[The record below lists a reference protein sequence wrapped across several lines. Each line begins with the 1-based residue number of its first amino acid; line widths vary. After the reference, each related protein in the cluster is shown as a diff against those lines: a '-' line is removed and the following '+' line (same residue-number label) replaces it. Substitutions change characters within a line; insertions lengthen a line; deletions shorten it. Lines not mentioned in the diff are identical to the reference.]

1 MLEIKKNI
9 ILTKTGAKPVLIDL
23 FYKKK
28 FSKMPV
34 IIFCHGYKGY
44 KDWGAWNLVA
54 KEFAKNNF
62 FFTKFNFSY
71 NGGTVKNPIDFP
83 DLNAFG
89 NNNFTH
95 ELNDIE
101 RVISFISEDPVISKN
116 IDTSN
121 IFLIGHSRGGGTCAI
136 KASENKRIK
145 GLITWAGVSN
155 FKIRFNE
162 KTKEFK
168 EWKDKGVK
176 YVENKRTKQKMPHFF
191 QFYLDFKKNE
201 KRFNIQ
207 SAVQDLKIPFLI
219 IHGDNDKS
227 VLQNEGRDL
236 HSWNKNSKFFSVK
249 NGNHTFS
256 SMHPW
261 KELKLPKELQSVT
274 ETSINFIKS
283 CI

>member
-1 MLEIKKNI
+1 MTIKKNI
-9 ILTKTGAKPVLIDL
+9 VLEKEGNKPILVDF
-23 FYKKK
+23 FYN
-28 FSKMPV
+28 SNNNKMPV

-54 KEFAKNNF
+54 KEFANNNF
-62 FFTKFNFSY
+62 FFLKFNFSH
-71 NGGTVKNPIDFP
+71 NGGTVENPIDFP

-101 RVISFISEDPVISKN
+101 RVLSFMSENTEFSKN
-116 IDTSN
+116 IDLTN
-121 IFLIGHSRGGGTCAI
+121 IFLIGHSRGGGLCAI
-136 KASENKRIK
+136 KASENKQIK

-162 KTKEFK
+162 GSEEFK

-176 YVENKRTKQKMPHFF
+176 YVENKRTKQQMPHFF
-191 QFYLDFKKNE
+191 QFYLDFKENE

-207 SAVQDLKIPFLI
+207 SAVQSLKIPFLV

-249 NGNHTFS
+249 NGTHTFS

-261 KELKLPKELQSVT
+261 QELKLPKGLQSVT

-283 CI
+283 FI

>member
-1 MLEIKKNI
+1 MTTKKKI
-9 ILTKTGAKPVLIDL
+9 VLKKEGDKSILVDL
-23 FYKKK
+23 FYN
-28 FSKMPV
+28 SSNNKMPV

-54 KEFAKNNF
+54 KEFANNNF
-62 FFTKFNFSY
+62 FFLKFNFSH
-71 NGGTVKNPIDFP
+71 NGGTTENPIDFP

-101 RVISFISEDPVISKN
+101 RVLSFLSDNTEFSKN
-116 IDTSN
+116 IDLKN
-121 IFLIGHSRGGGTCAI
+121 VFLIGHSRGGGICAI
-136 KASENKRIK
+136 KASENKQIK

-162 KTKEFK
+162 GSKEFK

-176 YVENKRTKQKMPHFF
+176 YVENKRTKQQMPHFF

-201 KRFNIQ
+201 ERFNIKT
-207 SAVQDLKIPFLI
+207 AVKNLKIPFLVV
-219 IHGDNDKS
+219 HGENDKS

-236 HSWNKNSKFFSVK
+236 HSWNKSSKFFSVK
-249 NGNHTFS
+249 NGNHTFCS
-256 SMHPW
+256 KHPW
-261 KELKLPKELQSVT
+261 QEKELPKELKVVT
-274 ETSINFIKS
+274 KITMSFINK
-283 CI
+283 CV

>member
-1 MLEIKKNI
+1 MTIKKNI
-9 ILTKTGAKPVLIDL
+9 VLEKEGNKPILVDF
-23 FYKKK
+23 FYN
-28 FSKMPV
+28 SSNNKMPV

-54 KEFAKNNF
+54 KEFANNNF
-62 FFTKFNFSY
+62 FFLKFNFSH
-71 NGGTVKNPIDFP
+71 NGGTVENPIDFP

-101 RVISFISEDPVISKN
+101 RVLSFISENTEFSKN
-116 IDTSN
+116 IDLTN
-121 IFLIGHSRGGGTCAI
+121 IFLIGHSRGGGLCAI
-136 KASENKRIK
+136 KASENKQIK

-162 KTKEFK
+162 GSQEFK

-176 YVENKRTKQKMPHFF
+176 YVENKRTKQQMPHFF
-191 QFYLDFKKNE
+191 QFYLDFKENE

-207 SAVQDLKIPFLI
+207 SAVQSLKIPFLV

-249 NGNHTFS
+249 NGTHTFS

-261 KELKLPKELQSVT
+261 QELKLPKGLQSVT

-283 CI
+283 FI

>member
-1 MLEIKKNI
+1 MTTKKNI
-9 ILTKTGAKPVLIDL
+9 VLKKEGDKSILVDL
-23 FYKKK
+23 FYN
-28 FSKMPV
+28 SSNNKMPV

-54 KEFAKNNF
+54 KEFANNNF
-62 FFTKFNFSY
+62 FFLKFNFSH
-71 NGGTVKNPIDFP
+71 NGGTTENPIDFP

-101 RVISFISEDPVISKN
+101 RVLSFLSDNTEFSKN
-116 IDTSN
+116 IDLKN
-121 IFLIGHSRGGGTCAI
+121 VFLIGHSRGGGICAI
-136 KASENKRIK
+136 KASENKQIK

-162 KTKEFK
+162 GSKEFK

-176 YVENKRTKQKMPHFF
+176 YVENKRTKQQMPHFF

-201 KRFNIQ
+201 ERFNIKT
-207 SAVQDLKIPFLI
+207 AVKNLKIPFLV

-236 HSWNKNSKFFSVK
+236 HSWNKSSKFFSVK
-249 NGNHTFS
+249 NGNHTFCS
-256 SMHPW
+256 KHPW
-261 KELKLPKELQSVT
+261 QEKELPKELKVVT
-274 ETSINFIKS
+274 KITMSFINK
-283 CI
+283 CV

>member
-1 MLEIKKNI
+1 MTIKKNI
-9 ILTKTGAKPVLIDL
+9 VLEKEGNKPILVDF
-23 FYKKK
+23 FYN
-28 FSKMPV
+28 SNNNKMPV

-54 KEFAKNNF
+54 KEFANNNF
-62 FFTKFNFSY
+62 FFLKFNFSH
-71 NGGTVKNPIDFP
+71 NGGTVENPIDFP

-101 RVISFISEDPVISKN
+101 RVLSFISENTEFSKN
-116 IDTSN
+116 IDLTN
-121 IFLIGHSRGGGTCAI
+121 IFLIGHSRGGGLCAI
-136 KASENKRIK
+136 KASENKQIK

-162 KTKEFK
+162 GSQEFK

-176 YVENKRTKQKMPHFF
+176 YVENKRTKQQMPHFF
-191 QFYLDFKKNE
+191 QFYLDFKENE

-207 SAVQDLKIPFLI
+207 SAVQSLKIPFLV

-249 NGNHTFS
+249 NGTHTFS

-261 KELKLPKELQSVT
+261 QELKLPKGLQLVT
-274 ETSINFIKS
+274 ETSINFIKGF
-283 CI
+283 I

>member
-1 MLEIKKNI
+1 MTIKKNI
-9 ILTKTGAKPVLIDL
+9 VLEKEGNKPILVDF
-23 FYKKK
+23 FYN
-28 FSKMPV
+28 SNNNKMPV

-54 KEFAKNNF
+54 KEFANNNF
-62 FFTKFNFSY
+62 FFLKFNFSH
-71 NGGTVKNPIDFP
+71 NGGTVENPIDFP

-101 RVISFISEDPVISKN
+101 RVLSFMSENTEFSKN
-116 IDTSN
+116 IDLTN
-121 IFLIGHSRGGGTCAI
+121 IFLIGHSRGGGLCAI
-136 KASENKRIK
+136 KASENKQIK

-162 KTKEFK
+162 GSQEFK

-176 YVENKRTKQKMPHFF
+176 YVENKRTKQQMPHFF
-191 QFYLDFKKNE
+191 QFYLDFKENE

-207 SAVQDLKIPFLI
+207 SAVQSLKIPFLV

-236 HSWNKNSKFFSVK
+236 HSWNKNSKFFSLK
-249 NGNHTFS
+249 NGTHTFS

-261 KELKLPKELQSVT
+261 QELKLPKELQSVT

-283 CI
+283 FI

>member
-1 MLEIKKNI
+1 MTIKKNI
-9 ILTKTGAKPVLIDL
+9 VLEKEGNKPILVDF
-23 FYKKK
+23 FYN
-28 FSKMPV
+28 SSNNKMPV

-54 KEFAKNNF
+54 KEFANNNF
-62 FFTKFNFSY
+62 FFLKFNFSH
-71 NGGTVKNPIDFP
+71 NGGTVENPIDFP

-101 RVISFISEDPVISKN
+101 RVLSFISENTEFSKN
-116 IDTSN
+116 IDLTN
-121 IFLIGHSRGGGTCAI
+121 IFLIGHSRGGGLCAI
-136 KASENKRIK
+136 KASENKQIK

-162 KTKEFK
+162 GSQEFK
-168 EWKDKGVK
+168 EWKEKGVK
-176 YVENKRTKQKMPHFF
+176 YVENKRTKQQMPHFF
-191 QFYLDFKKNE
+191 QFYLDFKENE

-207 SAVQDLKIPFLI
+207 SAVQSLKIPFLV

-249 NGNHTFS
+249 NGTHTFS

-261 KELKLPKELQSVT
+261 QELKLPKGLQSVT

-283 CI
+283 FI

>member
-1 MLEIKKNI
+1 MTIKKNI
-9 ILTKTGAKPVLIDL
+9 VLEKEGNKPILVDF
-23 FYKKK
+23 FYN
-28 FSKMPV
+28 SNNNKMPV

-54 KEFAKNNF
+54 KEFANNNF
-62 FFTKFNFSY
+62 FFLKFNFSH
-71 NGGTVKNPIDFP
+71 NGGTVENPIDFP

-101 RVISFISEDPVISKN
+101 RVLSFMSENTEFSKN
-116 IDTSN
+116 IDLTN
-121 IFLIGHSRGGGTCAI
+121 IFLIGHSRGGGLCAI
-136 KASENKRIK
+136 KASENKQIK

-155 FKIRFNE
+155 FKIRFKE
-162 KTKEFK
+162 GSQEFK

-176 YVENKRTKQKMPHFF
+176 YVQNKRTKQQMPHFF

-207 SAVQDLKIPFLI
+207 SAVQNLKIPFLV

-236 HSWNKNSKFFSVK
+236 HSWNKKSEFFSVK
-249 NGNHTFS
+249 NGNHTFCS
-256 SMHPW
+256 KHPW
-261 KELKLPKELQSVT
+261 QEKELPKELKVVT
-274 ETSINFIKS
+274 KITMSFINK
-283 CI
+283 CV

>member
-1 MLEIKKNI
+1 MTIKKNI
-9 ILTKTGAKPVLIDL
+9 VLEKEGNKPILVDF
-23 FYKKK
+23 FYN
-28 FSKMPV
+28 SNNNKMPV
-34 IIFCHGYKGY
+34 VIFCHGYKGY

-54 KEFAKNNF
+54 KEFANNNF
-62 FFTKFNFSY
+62 FFLKFNFSH
-71 NGGTVKNPIDFP
+71 NGGTVENPIDFP

-101 RVISFISEDPVISKN
+101 RVLSFISENTEFSKN
-116 IDTSN
+116 IDLTN
-121 IFLIGHSRGGGTCAI
+121 IFLIGHSRGGGLCAI
-136 KASENKRIK
+136 KASENKQIK

-162 KTKEFK
+162 GSQEFK

-176 YVENKRTKQKMPHFF
+176 YVENKRTKQQMPHFF

-207 SAVQDLKIPFLI
+207 SAVQSLEIPFLV

-249 NGNHTFS
+249 NGTHTFS

-261 KELKLPKELQSVT
+261 QELKLPKGLQSVT

-283 CI
+283 FI

>member
-1 MLEIKKNI
+1 MTIKKNI
-9 ILTKTGAKPVLIDL
+9 VLNKKGSKSILVDL
-23 FYKKK
+23 FYN
-28 FSKMPV
+28 SNNNKMPV

-54 KEFAKNNF
+54 KEFANNNF
-62 FFTKFNFSY
+62 FFLKFNFSH

-101 RVISFISEDPVISKN
+101 RVFSFLYGNPEFSKN
-116 IDTSN
+116 IDLEN
-121 IFLIGHSRGGGTCAI
+121 LFLIGHSRGGGICAI
-136 KASENKRIK
+136 KASENKQIK

-162 KTKEFK
+162 NSEEFD

-176 YVENKRTKQKMPHFF
+176 YVENKRTKQQMPHFF
-191 QFYLDFKKNE
+191 QFYHDFKKNE
-201 KRFNIQ
+201 ERFNIKN
-207 SAVQDLKIPFLI
+207 AVKNLKIPFLVV
-219 IHGDNDKS
+219 HGDKDSS
-227 VLQNEGRDL
+227 VLPFEGDDL
-236 HSWNKNSKFFSVK
+236 HSWSKSSTFFSVS

-256 SMHPW
+256 SKHPW
-261 KELKLPKELQSVT
+261 KKKKLPKELKAVT
-274 ETSINFIKS
+274 EATISFIKN
-283 CI
+283 CV

>member
-1 MLEIKKNI
+1 MTIKKNI
-9 ILTKTGAKPVLIDL
+9 VLEKEGNKPILVDF
-23 FYKKK
+23 FYN
-28 FSKMPV
+28 SNNNKMPV

-54 KEFAKNNF
+54 KEFANNDF
-62 FFTKFNFSY
+62 FFLKFNFSH
-71 NGGTVKNPIDFP
+71 NGGTVENPIDFP

-101 RVISFISEDPVISKN
+101 RVLSFMSENTEFSKN
-116 IDTSN
+116 IDLTN
-121 IFLIGHSRGGGTCAI
+121 IFLIGHSRGGGLCAI
-136 KASENKRIK
+136 KASENKQIK

-162 KTKEFK
+162 GSQEFK

-176 YVENKRTKQKMPHFF
+176 YVQNKRTKQQMPHFF

-207 SAVQDLKIPFLI
+207 SAVQNLKIPFLV

-236 HSWNKNSKFFSVK
+236 HSWNKNSEFFSVK
-249 NGNHTFS
+249 NGNHTFCS
-256 SMHPW
+256 KHPW
-261 KELKLPKELQSVT
+261 QEKELPKELKVVT
-274 ETSINFIKS
+274 KITMSFINK
-283 CI
+283 CV

>member
-1 MLEIKKNI
+1 MTIKKNI
-9 ILTKTGAKPVLIDL
+9 VLEKEGNKPILVDF
-23 FYKKK
+23 FYN
-28 FSKMPV
+28 SNTNKMPV

-54 KEFAKNNF
+54 KEFANNNF
-62 FFTKFNFSY
+62 FFLKFNFSH
-71 NGGTVKNPIDFP
+71 NGGTVENPIDFP

-101 RVISFISEDPVISKN
+101 RVLSFISENTEFSKN
-116 IDTSN
+116 IDLTN
-121 IFLIGHSRGGGTCAI
+121 IFLIGHSRGGGLCAI
-136 KASENKRIK
+136 KASENKQIK

-162 KTKEFK
+162 GSQEFK

-176 YVENKRTKQKMPHFF
+176 YVENKRTKQQMPHFF
-191 QFYLDFKKNE
+191 QFYLDFKENE

-207 SAVQDLKIPFLI
+207 SAVQSLKIPFLV

-249 NGNHTFS
+249 NGTHTFS

-261 KELKLPKELQSVT
+261 QELKLPKGLQSVT

-283 CI
+283 FI

>member
-1 MLEIKKNI
+1 MTIKKNI
-9 ILTKTGAKPVLIDL
+9 VLEKEGNKPILVDF
-23 FYKKK
+23 FYN
-28 FSKMPV
+28 SSNNKMPV

-54 KEFAKNNF
+54 KEFANNNF
-62 FFTKFNFSY
+62 FFLKFNFSH
-71 NGGTVKNPIDFP
+71 NGGTVENPIDFP

-101 RVISFISEDPVISKN
+101 RVLSFISENTEFSKN
-116 IDTSN
+116 IDLTN
-121 IFLIGHSRGGGTCAI
+121 IFLIGHSRGGGLCAI
-136 KASENKRIK
+136 KASENKQIK

-162 KTKEFK
+162 GSQEFK

-176 YVENKRTKQKMPHFF
+176 YVENKRTKQQMPHFF
-191 QFYLDFKKNE
+191 QFFLDFKENE

-207 SAVQDLKIPFLI
+207 SAVQSLKIPFLV

-249 NGNHTFS
+249 NGTHTFS

-261 KELKLPKELQSVT
+261 QELKLPKGLQSVT

-283 CI
+283 FI

>member
-1 MLEIKKNI
+1 MTIKKNI
-9 ILTKTGAKPVLIDL
+9 VLEKEGNKPILVDF
-23 FYKKK
+23 FYN
-28 FSKMPV
+28 SSNNKMPV

-54 KEFAKNNF
+54 KEFANNNF
-62 FFTKFNFSY
+62 FFLKFNFSH
-71 NGGTVKNPIDFP
+71 NGGTVENPIDFP

-95 ELNDIE
+95 EINDIE
-101 RVISFISEDPVISKN
+101 RVLSFLFDNPEFSKN
-116 IDTSN
+116 IDLTN
-121 IFLIGHSRGGGTCAI
+121 VFLIGHSRGGGICAI
-136 KASENKRIK
+136 KASESKQIK

-162 KTKEFK
+162 GSQEFK

-176 YVENKRTKQKMPHFF
+176 YVENKRTKQQMPHFF

-201 KRFNIQ
+201 ERFNIKT
-207 SAVQDLKIPFLI
+207 AVKNLKIPFLV

-249 NGNHTFS
+249 NGTHTFS

-261 KELKLPKELQSVT
+261 QELKLPKGLQSVT

-283 CI
+283 FI

>member
-1 MLEIKKNI
+1 MTIKKNI
-9 ILTKTGAKPVLIDL
+9 VLEKEGNKPILVDF
-23 FYKKK
+23 FYN
-28 FSKMPV
+28 SSNNKMPV

-54 KEFAKNNF
+54 KEFANNNF
-62 FFTKFNFSY
+62 FFLKFNFSH
-71 NGGTVKNPIDFP
+71 NGGTVENPIDFP

-101 RVISFISEDPVISKN
+101 RVLSFMSENTEFSKN
-116 IDTSN
+116 IDLTN
-121 IFLIGHSRGGGTCAI
+121 IFLIGHSRGGGLCAI
-136 KASENKRIK
+136 KASENKQIK

-162 KTKEFK
+162 GSEEFK

-176 YVENKRTKQKMPHFF
+176 YVENKRTKQQMPHFF
-191 QFYLDFKKNE
+191 QFYLDFKENE

-207 SAVQDLKIPFLI
+207 SAVQSLKIPFLV

-249 NGNHTFS
+249 NGTHTFS

-261 KELKLPKELQSVT
+261 QELKLPKGLQSVT

-283 CI
+283 FI

>member
-1 MLEIKKNI
+1 MTIKKNI
-9 ILTKTGAKPVLIDL
+9 VLEKEGNKPILVDF
-23 FYKKK
+23 FYN
-28 FSKMPV
+28 SSNNKMPV

-54 KEFAKNNF
+54 KEFANNNF
-62 FFTKFNFSY
+62 FFLKFNFSH
-71 NGGTVKNPIDFP
+71 NGGTVENPIDFP

-101 RVISFISEDPVISKN
+101 RVLSFMSENTEFSKN
-116 IDTSN
+116 IDLTN
-121 IFLIGHSRGGGTCAI
+121 IFLIGHSRGGGICAI
-136 KASENKRIK
+136 KASENKQIK

-162 KTKEFK
+162 GSQEFK

-176 YVENKRTKQKMPHFF
+176 YVENKRTKQQMPHFF
-191 QFYLDFKKNE
+191 QFYLDFKENE

-207 SAVQDLKIPFLI
+207 SAVQSLKIPFLV

-249 NGNHTFS
+249 NGTHTFS

-261 KELKLPKELQSVT
+261 QELKLPKGLQSVT

-283 CI
+283 FI

>member
-1 MLEIKKNI
+1 MTIKKNI
-9 ILTKTGAKPVLIDL
+9 VLNKKGSKSILVDL
-23 FYKKK
+23 FYN
-28 FSKMPV
+28 SNNNKMPV

-54 KEFAKNNF
+54 KEFANNNF
-62 FFTKFNFSY
+62 FFLKFNFSH

-101 RVISFISEDPVISKN
+101 RVFSFLYGNPEFSKN
-116 IDTSN
+116 IDLAN
-121 IFLIGHSRGGGTCAI
+121 LFLIGHSRGGGICAI
-136 KASENKRIK
+136 KASENKQIK

-162 KTKEFK
+162 NSEEFN

-176 YVENKRTKQKMPHFF
+176 YVENKRTKQQMPHFF
-191 QFYLDFKKNE
+191 QFYHDFKKNE
-201 KRFNIQ
+201 ERFNIKN
-207 SAVQDLKIPFLI
+207 AVKNLKIPFLVV
-219 IHGDNDKS
+219 HGDKDSS
-227 VLQNEGRDL
+227 VLAAEGDDL
-236 HSWNKNSKFFSVK
+236 HSWSKNSTFFGIS

-256 SMHPW
+256 SKHPW
-261 KELKLPKELQSVT
+261 KKKKLPKELKAVT
-274 ETSINFIKS
+274 EATISFIKN
-283 CI
+283 CV

>member
-1 MLEIKKNI
+1 MTIKKNI
-9 ILTKTGAKPVLIDL
+9 VLEKEGNKPILVDF
-23 FYKKK
+23 FYN
-28 FSKMPV
+28 SSNNKMPV

-54 KEFAKNNF
+54 KEFANNNF
-62 FFTKFNFSY
+62 FFLKFNFSH
-71 NGGTVKNPIDFP
+71 NGGTVENPIDFP

-101 RVISFISEDPVISKN
+101 RVLSFISENTEFSKN
-116 IDTSN
+116 IDLTN
-121 IFLIGHSRGGGTCAI
+121 IFLIGHSRGGGLCAI
-136 KASENKRIK
+136 KASENKQIK

-162 KTKEFK
+162 GSQEFK

-176 YVENKRTKQKMPHFF
+176 YVENKRTKQQMPHFF
-191 QFYLDFKKNE
+191 QFFLDFKENE

-207 SAVQDLKIPFLI
+207 SAIQSLKIPFLV

-249 NGNHTFS
+249 NGTHTFS

-261 KELKLPKELQSVT
+261 QELKLPKGLQLVT
-274 ETSINFIKS
+274 ETSINFIKGF
-283 CI
+283 I

>member
-1 MLEIKKNI
+1 MTIKKNI
-9 ILTKTGAKPVLIDL
+9 VLEKEGNKPILVDF
-23 FYKKK
+23 FYN
-28 FSKMPV
+28 SNNNKMPV

-54 KEFAKNNF
+54 KEFANNNF
-62 FFTKFNFSY
+62 FFLKFNFSH
-71 NGGTVKNPIDFP
+71 NGGTVENPIDFP

-101 RVISFISEDPVISKN
+101 RVLSFMSENTEFSKN
-116 IDTSN
+116 IDLTN
-121 IFLIGHSRGGGTCAI
+121 IFLIGHSRGGGLCAI
-136 KASENKRIK
+136 KASENKQIK

-162 KTKEFK
+162 GSQEFK

-176 YVENKRTKQKMPHFF
+176 YVQNKRTKQQMPHFF

-207 SAVQDLKIPFLI
+207 SAVQNLKIPFLV

-236 HSWNKNSKFFSVK
+236 HSWNKNSEFFSVK
-249 NGNHTFS
+249 NGNHTFCS
-256 SMHPW
+256 KHPCQE
-261 KELKLPKELQSVT
+261 KELPKELKVVT
-274 ETSINFIKS
+274 KITMSFINK
-283 CI
+283 CV

>member
-1 MLEIKKNI
+1 MTIKKNI
-9 ILTKTGAKPVLIDL
+9 VLEKEGNKPILVDF
-23 FYKKK
+23 FYN
-28 FSKMPV
+28 SSNNKMPV

-54 KEFAKNNF
+54 KEFANNNF
-62 FFTKFNFSY
+62 FFLKFNFSH
-71 NGGTVKNPIDFP
+71 NGGTVENPIDFP

-101 RVISFISEDPVISKN
+101 RVLSFISENTEFSKN
-116 IDTSN
+116 IDLTN
-121 IFLIGHSRGGGTCAI
+121 IFLIGHSRGGGLCAI
-136 KASENKRIK
+136 KASENKQIK

-162 KTKEFK
+162 GSQEFK

-176 YVENKRTKQKMPHFF
+176 YVENKRTKQQMPHFF
-191 QFYLDFKKNE
+191 QFYLDFKENE

-207 SAVQDLKIPFLI
+207 SAVQSLKIPFLV

-249 NGNHTFS
+249 NGTHTFS

-261 KELKLPKELQSVT
+261 QELKLPKGLQSVT
-274 ETSINFIKS
+274 ETSINFIKGF
-283 CI
+283 I

>member
-1 MLEIKKNI
+1 MTIKKNI
-9 ILTKTGAKPVLIDL
+9 VLEKEGNKPILVDF
-23 FYKKK
+23 FYN
-28 FSKMPV
+28 SSNNKMPV

-54 KEFAKNNF
+54 KEFANNNF
-62 FFTKFNFSY
+62 FFLKFNFSH
-71 NGGTVKNPIDFP
+71 NGGTVENPIDFP

-101 RVISFISEDPVISKN
+101 RVLSFMSENTEFSKN
-116 IDTSN
+116 IDLTN
-121 IFLIGHSRGGGTCAI
+121 IFLIGHSRGGGLCAI
-136 KASENKRIK
+136 KASENKQIK

-162 KTKEFK
+162 GSQEFK

-176 YVENKRTKQKMPHFF
+176 YVQNKRTKQQMPHFF

-207 SAVQDLKIPFLI
+207 SAVQNLKIPFLV

-236 HSWNKNSKFFSVK
+236 HSWNKKSEFFSVK
-249 NGNHTFS
+249 NGNHTFCS
-256 SMHPW
+256 KHPW
-261 KELKLPKELQSVT
+261 QEKELPKELKVVT
-274 ETSINFIKS
+274 KITMSFINK
-283 CI
+283 CV

>member
-1 MLEIKKNI
+1 MTIKKNI
-9 ILTKTGAKPVLIDL
+9 VLEKEGNKPILVDF
-23 FYKKK
+23 FYN
-28 FSKMPV
+28 SSNNKMPV

-54 KEFAKNNF
+54 KEFANNNF
-62 FFTKFNFSY
+62 FFLKFNFSH
-71 NGGTVKNPIDFP
+71 NGGTVENPIDFP

-101 RVISFISEDPVISKN
+101 RVLSFISENTAFSKN
-116 IDTSN
+116 IDLTN
-121 IFLIGHSRGGGTCAI
+121 IFLIGHSRGGGLCAI
-136 KASENKRIK
+136 KASENKQIK

-162 KTKEFK
+162 GSQEFK

-176 YVENKRTKQKMPHFF
+176 YVENKRTKQQMPHFF
-191 QFYLDFKKNE
+191 QFYLDFKENE

-207 SAVQDLKIPFLI
+207 SAVQSLKIPFLV

-249 NGNHTFS
+249 NGTHTFS

-261 KELKLPKELQSVT
+261 QELKLPKGLQSVT

-283 CI
+283 FI

>member
-1 MLEIKKNI
+1 MTIKKNI
-9 ILTKTGAKPVLIDL
+9 VLEKEGNKPILVDF
-23 FYKKK
+23 FYN
-28 FSKMPV
+28 SSNNKMPV

-54 KEFAKNNF
+54 KEFANNNF
-62 FFTKFNFSY
+62 FFLKFNFSH
-71 NGGTVKNPIDFP
+71 NGGTVENPIDFP

-89 NNNFTH
+89 NNNFTY

-101 RVISFISEDPVISKN
+101 RVLSFISENTEFSKN
-116 IDTSN
+116 IDLTN
-121 IFLIGHSRGGGTCAI
+121 IFLIGHSRGGGLCAI
-136 KASENKRIK
+136 KASENKQIK

-162 KTKEFK
+162 GSQEFK

-176 YVENKRTKQKMPHFF
+176 YVENKRTKQQMPHFF
-191 QFYLDFKKNE
+191 QFYLDFKENE

-207 SAVQDLKIPFLI
+207 SAVQSLKIPFLV

-249 NGNHTFS
+249 NGTHTFS

-261 KELKLPKELQSVT
+261 QELKLPKGLQSVT

-283 CI
+283 FI

>member
-1 MLEIKKNI
+1 
-9 ILTKTGAKPVLIDL
+9 
-23 FYKKK
+23 
-28 FSKMPV
+28 MPV

-62 FFTKFNFSY
+62 FFSKFNFSH

-155 FKIRFNE
+155 IKIRFNE
-162 KTKEFK
+162 S
-168 EWKDKGVK
+168 
-176 YVENKRTKQKMPHFF
+176 FF
-191 QFYLDFKKNE
+191 CL
-201 KRFNIQ
+201 
-207 SAVQDLKIPFLI
+207 
-219 IHGDNDKS
+219 
-227 VLQNEGRDL
+227 
-236 HSWNKNSKFFSVK
+236 FSICK
-249 NGNHTFS
+249 
-256 SMHPW
+256 
-261 KELKLPKELQSVT
+261 
-274 ETSINFIKS
+274 
-283 CI
+283 

>member
-1 MLEIKKNI
+1 MTIKKNI
-9 ILTKTGAKPVLIDL
+9 VLEKEGNKPILVDF
-23 FYKKK
+23 FYN
-28 FSKMPV
+28 SNNNKMPV
-34 IIFCHGYKGY
+34 VIFCHGYKGY

-54 KEFAKNNF
+54 KEFANNNF
-62 FFTKFNFSY
+62 IFLKFNFSH
-71 NGGTVKNPIDFP
+71 NGGTVENPIDFP

-89 NNNFTH
+89 NNNFTY

-101 RVISFISEDPVISKN
+101 RVLSFISENTEFSKN
-116 IDTSN
+116 IDLTN
-121 IFLIGHSRGGGTCAI
+121 IFLIGHSRGGGLCAI
-136 KASENKRIK
+136 KASENKQIK

-162 KTKEFK
+162 GSQEFK

-176 YVENKRTKQKMPHFF
+176 YVENKRTKQQMPHFF
-191 QFYLDFKKNE
+191 QFYLDFKENE

-207 SAVQDLKIPFLI
+207 SAIQSLKIPFLV

-249 NGNHTFS
+249 NGTHTFS

-261 KELKLPKELQSVT
+261 QELKLPKGLQSVT

-283 CI
+283 FI

>member
-1 MLEIKKNI
+1 MTIKKNI
-9 ILTKTGAKPVLIDL
+9 VLEKEGNKPILVDF
-23 FYKKK
+23 FYN
-28 FSKMPV
+28 SNNNKMPV

-54 KEFAKNNF
+54 KEFANNNF
-62 FFTKFNFSY
+62 FFLKFNFSH
-71 NGGTVKNPIDFP
+71 NGGTVENPIDFH

-101 RVISFISEDPVISKN
+101 RVLSFMSENTEFSKN
-116 IDTSN
+116 IDLTN
-121 IFLIGHSRGGGTCAI
+121 IFLIGHSRGGGLCAI
-136 KASENKRIK
+136 KASENKQIK

-162 KTKEFK
+162 GSEEFK

-176 YVENKRTKQKMPHFF
+176 YVENKRTKQQMPHFF
-191 QFYLDFKKNE
+191 QFYLDFKENE

-207 SAVQDLKIPFLI
+207 SAVQSLKIPFLV

-249 NGNHTFS
+249 NGTHTFS

-261 KELKLPKELQSVT
+261 QELKLPKGLQSVT

-283 CI
+283 FI

>member
-1 MLEIKKNI
+1 MTIKKNI
-9 ILTKTGAKPVLIDL
+9 VLEKEGNKPILVDF
-23 FYKKK
+23 FYN
-28 FSKMPV
+28 SNNNKMPV
-34 IIFCHGYKGY
+34 VIFCHGYKGY

-54 KEFAKNNF
+54 KEFANNNF
-62 FFTKFNFSY
+62 FFLKFNFSH
-71 NGGTVKNPIDFP
+71 NGGTVENPIDFP

-101 RVISFISEDPVISKN
+101 RVLSFMSENTEFSKN
-116 IDTSN
+116 IDLTN
-121 IFLIGHSRGGGTCAI
+121 IFLIGHSRGGGLCAI
-136 KASENKRIK
+136 KASENKQIK

-162 KTKEFK
+162 GSQEFK

-176 YVENKRTKQKMPHFF
+176 YVENKRTKQQMPHFF
-191 QFYLDFKKNE
+191 QFYLDFKENE

-207 SAVQDLKIPFLI
+207 SAVQSLKIPFLV

-249 NGNHTFS
+249 NGTHTFS

-261 KELKLPKELQSVT
+261 QELKLPKGLQSVT

-283 CI
+283 FI

>member
-1 MLEIKKNI
+1 MTIKKNI
-9 ILTKTGAKPVLIDL
+9 VLEKEGNKPILVDF
-23 FYKKK
+23 FYN
-28 FSKMPV
+28 SSNNKMPV

-54 KEFAKNNF
+54 KEFANNNF
-62 FFTKFNFSY
+62 FFLKFNFSH
-71 NGGTVKNPIDFP
+71 NGGTVENPIDFP

-101 RVISFISEDPVISKN
+101 RVLSFISENTEFSKN
-116 IDTSN
+116 IDLTN
-121 IFLIGHSRGGGTCAI
+121 IFLIGHSRGGGLCAI
-136 KASENKRIK
+136 KASENKQIK

-162 KTKEFK
+162 GSQEFK

-176 YVENKRTKQKMPHFF
+176 YVENKRTKQQMPHFF
-191 QFYLDFKKNE
+191 QFYLDFKENE

-207 SAVQDLKIPFLI
+207 SAVQSLKIPFLV

-249 NGNHTFS
+249 NGTHTFS

-261 KELKLPKELQSVT
+261 QELKLPKGLQLVT

-283 CI
+283 FI

>member
-1 MLEIKKNI
+1 MTIKKNI
-9 ILTKTGAKPVLIDL
+9 VLEKEGNKPILVDF
-23 FYKKK
+23 FYN
-28 FSKMPV
+28 SSNNKMPV

-54 KEFAKNNF
+54 KEFANNNF
-62 FFTKFNFSY
+62 FFLKFNFSH
-71 NGGTVKNPIDFP
+71 NGGTVENPIDFP

-101 RVISFISEDPVISKN
+101 RVLSFISENTEFSKN
-116 IDTSN
+116 IDLTN
-121 IFLIGHSRGGGTCAI
+121 IFLIGHSRGGGLCAI
-136 KASENKRIK
+136 KASENKQIK

-162 KTKEFK
+162 GSQEFK

-176 YVENKRTKQKMPHFF
+176 YVENKRTKQQMPHFF

-201 KRFNIQ
+201 ERFNIKT
-207 SAVQDLKIPFLI
+207 AVKNLKIPFLV

-249 NGNHTFS
+249 NGTHTFS

-261 KELKLPKELQSVT
+261 QELKLPKGLQSVT

-283 CI
+283 FI